1 MNSAP
6 CIYLEKSM
14 PSSERLPAHLN
25 RALKSGRAI
34 ALLADYRPAE
44 ATDFSLTVI
53 GLIDSVKF
61 EGVLLADDD
70 PSTEFV
76 RLPLPGSVKG
86 RVSEIRTDSADAR
99 AIHELWSLWN
109 SGVCDGYLQ
118 FTRTIATALSLARLD
133 SAPQGATAYG
143 GGPEEAAPPQSR
155 KRRPKTNA
163 GSSRK
168 VRRPISRA
176 SNRRGGK

>member
-1 MNSAP
+1 
-6 CIYLEKSM
+6 M

-34 ALLADYRPAE
+34 TLLSDYRPAE
-44 ATDFSLTVI
+44 ATDFSLSVI

-61 EGVLLADDD
+61 EGVLLSDED

-86 RVSEIRTDSADAR
+86 RVSEIRTDSADAH

-109 SGVCDGYLQ
+109 SGVRDGYLQ
-118 FTRTIATALSLARLD
+118 FTRTIATALSLAKLD
-133 SAPQGATAYG
+133 SALQGATADG
-143 GGPEEAAPPQSR
+143 GGPEEPAPPQSR
-155 KRRPKTNA
+155 TRRQETKA
-163 GSSRK
+163 GANRK
-168 VRRPISRA
+168 VRRAVSRA